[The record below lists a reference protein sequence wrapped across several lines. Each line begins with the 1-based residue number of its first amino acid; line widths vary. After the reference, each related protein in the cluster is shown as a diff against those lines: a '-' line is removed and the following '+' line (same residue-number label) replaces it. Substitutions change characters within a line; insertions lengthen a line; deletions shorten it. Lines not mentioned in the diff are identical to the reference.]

1 MDWTDEEREDDPTT
15 PTHQIVVEHKAR
27 LSFMNAMVAA
37 ALLIVVGGFGFALGH
52 DVVTPTAAPSTQS
65 RVANPFFPTNG
76 SGGSSRAGALNGAG
90 GFGGFSGRIPFI
102 SIPSGSGTHSSGEA
116 AAKIAKLVDPGLV
129 DIDTNLGYQD
139 GAAAGTGMILTKN
152 GYVLT
157 NNHVI
162 DGATS
167 ITARDV
173 QTGTTYKATVVGYD
187 VTSDVAVLKLSDA
200 KDLTTVTLGDSN
212 DVTKDEKVVGIG
224 NAGGVGGTPSYAA
237 GSVLAISQSITAND
251 EENPNG
257 AERLTGLSE
266 VNANIEPGDSGGPLV
281 NSQGDVIGMD
291 TAGSSNGDFGFDP
304 SGTTSTQAYAIPI
317 NTALSIATSIERGD
331 GTSSIHIG
339 ATAFLGVEVSSG
351 SSSTSNGTASTSG
364 VTVQEVIPNT
374 PAASTA
380 LIAGDVITSVNGTSV
395 STTAGLAAIIQTLR
409 SGQTIQVGY
418 TDQTGASSTLSLTLG
433 SGPAQ

>member
-1 MDWTDEEREDDPTT
+1 
-15 PTHQIVVEHKAR
+15 
-27 LSFMNAMVAA
+27 
-37 ALLIVVGGFGFALGH
+37 
-52 DVVTPTAAPSTQS
+52 
-65 RVANPFFPTNG
+65 
-76 SGGSSRAGALNGAG
+76 
-90 GFGGFSGRIPFI
+90 
-102 SIPSGSGTHSSGEA
+102 
-116 AAKIAKLVDPGLV
+116 VDPGLV

-139 GAAAGTGMILTKN
+139 AAAAGTGMILTKN
-152 GYVLT
+152 GYVFP

-162 DGATS
+162 ADATTIS
-167 ITARDV
+167 ARDIA
-173 QTGTTYKATVVGYD
+173 TGKTYKATVVGYD
-187 VTSDVAVLKLSDA
+187 ATSDVAVLKLSDA
-200 KDLTTVTLGDSN
+200 NDLTTVTLGNSN
-212 DVTKDEKVVGIG
+212 NITKDEKVVGIG

-257 AERLTGLSE
+257 AERLTGLIE

>member
-1 MDWTDEEREDDPTT
+1 MDPIEVNESDLKTAT
-15 PTHQIVVEHKAR
+15 PQVVVRHQAR
-27 LSFMNAMVAA
+27 LSFMNALVAA
-37 ALLIVVGGFGFALGH
+37 VLVVAVGGFGFILGH
-52 DVVTPTAAPSTQS
+52 DVVKSTSAASTQS
-65 RVANPFFPTNG
+65 RVANPYLPSNG
-76 SGGSSRAGALNGAG
+76 SGSSSGFG
-90 GFGGFSGRIPFI
+90 GFGGFGSEPSISG
-102 SIPSGSGTHSSGEA
+102 PSQGSTSSSQSAA
-116 AAKIAKLVDPGLV
+116 AAKIAKKVDPGLV

-139 GAAAGTGMILTKN
+139 AAAAGTGMILTKN

-162 DGATS
+162 ADATTIS
-167 ITARDV
+167 ARDIA
-173 QTGTTYKATVVGYD
+173 TGKTYKATVVGYD

-257 AERLTGLSE
+257 AERLTGLIE

-351 SSSTSNGTASTSG
+351 SSSTSNGTASSSG